1 MASPIPASAFNQFFA
16 WAPLLAGLL
25 IYLTFY
31 VAKRHEVIAHGV
43 PIGQTFA
50 CANCGRRGHREH
62 MVPHA
67 HAGAMSWYCARCAAR
82 SEAYG

>member
-1 MASPIPASAFNQFFA
+1 MPSPIPAAAFNQFFA
-16 WAPLLAGLL
+16 WAPLIVGLL

-31 VAKRHEVIAHGV
+31 VAKRHEVTEHGV

-62 MVPHA
+62 MVPHE
-67 HAGAMSWYCARCAAR
+67 HAGAMSWYCARCAVLGASR
-82 SEAYG
+82 A